1 MDRLYV
7 LLASRA
13 QGYGEKVVVQ
23 MSFDRQELERMKAA
37 VEAQSGFCAPDL
49 EVAPLDQCNAKFY

>member
-1 MDRLYV
+1 MDRLYA
-7 LLASRA
+7 LLARRA
-13 QGYGEKVVVQ
+13 KGYGEKVVVQ
-23 MSFDRQELERMKAA
+23 MSFDRDELERMKAA